1 MFLLDSLLVGGLRFV
16 LDKVAT
22 VVDAE
27 LNDET
32 TLHAR
37 LMEASQQLDAAE
49 ITEDEYDVLE
59 ADILA
64 RLREVRQHR
73 GEAAPVAGSEGVT
86 VTGIDASIEGD
97 EH

>member
-27 LNDET
+27 INDEAG
-32 TLHAR
+32 LHAR
-37 LMEASQQLDAAE
+37 LMEASSQLELGE
-49 ITEDEYDVLE
+49 IGQAEYDALE
-59 ADILA
+59 ADIVI
-64 RLREVRQHR
+64 RLREIRRAREGDDGVR
-73 GEAAPVAGSEGVT
+73 
-86 VTGIDASIEGD
+86 VTGVEASIEGD